1 MSERLAKP
9 SCLIVAS
16 AATAGVSAQSFLHC
30 FTLAS
35 SAFNLQVATPG
46 GKPIDFVDVNEANTR
61 WIQDFRM
68 KSYASPAKLE
78 SIDGA
83 RYHALLIPNCPGA
96 VTDLANSGYL
106 AKILQHFST
115 ESKPIC
121 AVGQGV
127 AALCC
132 ATNED
137 KSWVFQ
143 GYSLTGPSVYEL
155 VRQPNFASL
164 SIIVEDFVK
173 DSGATFSASSPD
185 AVHVVLDRHLVTGQ
199 NENSTLPAVQN
210 LLILCNVSR
219 K

>member
-1 MSERLAKP
+1 PSARMSERLGKP

-16 AATAGVSAQSFLHC
+16 AAIAGEMLWGLREGSCRGAKQRLWAVSPQ
-30 FTLAS
+30 
-35 SAFNLQVATPG
+35 
-46 GKPIDFVDVNEANTR
+46 GKPLDFGGMSEGTAR

-68 KSYASPAKLE
+68 KSYSSPAKLE

-83 RYHALLIPNCPGA
+83 RYHALLIPDCPGA

-115 ESKPIC
+115 ENKPIC
-121 AVGQGV
+121 AVGHGV

-132 ATNED
+132 ATNEE

-155 VRQPNFASL
+155 VRQPNFSSL

-173 DSGATFSASSPD
+173 DSGATFSASTPD
-185 AVHVVLDRHLVTGQ
+185 AVHVVLDRHLV
-199 NENSTLPAVQN
+199 
-210 LLILCNVSR
+210 
-219 K
+219 